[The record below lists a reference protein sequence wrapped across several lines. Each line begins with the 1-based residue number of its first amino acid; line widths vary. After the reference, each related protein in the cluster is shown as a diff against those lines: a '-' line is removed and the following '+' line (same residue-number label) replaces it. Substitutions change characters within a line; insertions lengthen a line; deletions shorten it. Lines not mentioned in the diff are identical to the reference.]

1 MGLENLSNLSSEILE
16 KTVNEAS
23 KVYKDIDRRIDVNYK
38 IEEKVTSYE
47 KTQDIDKRIDVKSY
61 GEKLYTTYHER
72 LNHTPKNNWSGKRGE
87 SLYILQD
94 EECRK
99 LLETKNLDGIKY
111 KNGIPNFDSIS
122 EGTCK
127 IKSMTKY
134 REDYYDEEKGL
145 YIEGN
150 FTQYDKIMKE
160 TLESKGFQL
169 REVKCNDG
177 RVRTNWF
184 DSNGIEY
191 TRHEKS
197 DMKTMQLV
205 PRKIH
210 EECKHSGGVAE
221 IKALERSKNQ

>member
-1 MGLENLSNLSSEILE
+1 MGFENLSSLSSEMVE
-16 KTVNEAS
+16 KSVNETS
-23 KVYKDIDRRIDVNYK
+23 KVYKDIDKRIDVSHK
-38 IEEKVTSYE
+38 TEEMIIGPEATR
-47 KTQDIDKRIDVKSY
+47 DIDKRIDVKSY
-61 GEKLYTTYHER
+61 GEKLYTTYQER
-72 LNHTPKNNWSGKRGE
+72 LIHTPKNNWSGKRGE

-94 EECRK
+94 EDSRK
-99 LLETKNLDGIKY
+99 LLEIKNLDGIEY
-111 KNGIPNFDSIS
+111 KDGIPNFDSIS

-134 REDYYDEEKGL
+134 REDYYDEEKGQ

-169 REVKCNDG
+169 REVKCSDG
-177 RVRTNWF
+177 RIRTNWF

-191 TRHEKS
+191 TRHEKN

-221 IKALERSKNQ
+221 IKALERTKNQ